1 MSTAR
6 ARKLKEQNQVLKL
19 VKDLN
24 KRMESFEDT
33 VQELKILKDSIS
45 DMNDQISE
53 QETSNVETLRKLRE
67 DLKENK
73 LKALHENVLSLGKVI
88 VSKED
93 LEDYKGE
100 VQKWKEE
107 SARIKASVQTEI
119 NEKVSEQL
127 EKQMKILEL
136 QNENKTSKLTSACEA
151 YKSEVANLKETIARM
166 SAELESQKR
175 LTADVA
181 KGGSRSG
188 PDSK

>member
-33 VQELKILKDSIS
+33 VQELKILKDSIT
-45 DMNDQISE
+45 DMNDQLTE
-53 QETSNVETLRKLRE
+53 QEASNVETLRKLRE

-73 LKALHENVLSLGKVI
+73 LRALNEAVQTMGKVI
-88 VSKED
+88 VSEED
-93 LEDYKGE
+93 LEDYKQE

-107 SARIKASVQTEI
+107 ASRVKASVQTEI
-119 NEKVSEQL
+119 KEKVSEQL

-136 QNENKTSKLTSACEA
+136 QNENRTSKLTSACDS
-151 YKSEVANLKETIARM
+151 YKTEVANLKETIARM
-166 SAELESQKR
+166 SAELDSQKR

-181 KGGSRSG
+181 KGGRSSNQ
-188 PDSK
+188 DSK